1 MSAQNKKYNKTS
13 FSRNKMFANS
23 EQDIIKNEQ
32 RIEDFYT
39 KRSAEREVKLKIASG
54 SGSKND
60 IGSNSGLKFI
70 DGDDEPVKKIKSV
83 SYITTSKFYF
93 DKMNFIICN
102 LPNRFNIDNV
112 VREFAQWGDI
122 QYITYGAEMKGYKL
136 VVNKWNEDSAD
147 IISEIQTN
155 IFTKGKHEW
164 VPGSYIERDPDQSL
178 VELGDKI
185 EYGEDE

>member
-32 RIEDFYT
+32 IIEDFYT
-39 KRSAEREVKLKIASG
+39 KRSAEREVNLKIASG
-54 SGSKND
+54 PKD
-60 IGSNSGLKFI
+60 DLKFI

-93 DKMNFIICN
+93 EKMNFIICN

-164 VPGSYIERDPDQSL
+164 VPGSYIEKDPDQSL
-178 VELGDKI
+178 AELGDKI